1 MKENTKKGVSRREF
15 LGLSALGLASL
26 TILPSWAIDGVRIA
40 PSDRVV
46 LGFIGLD
53 YLNLIDPKRATFRSL
68 EDITFQT
75 RREDYG

>member
-1 MKENTKKGVSRREF
+1 MEKNTKKGVSRREF

-26 TILPSWAIDGVRIA
+26 TILPSWSIDGVKIA

-53 YLNLIDPKRATFRSL
+53 SKPCLISRDSL
-68 EDITFQT
+68 LVRVYKLPHVVMSI
-75 RREDYG
+75 R

>member
-46 LGFIGLD
+46 FCFLWGGDQAL
-53 YLNLIDPKRATFRSL
+53 
-68 EDITFQT
+68 
-75 RREDYG
+75 